1 MKRTD
6 ATSFSYRIASS
17 YVVASR
23 GRLVVLGNAKNPG
36 NPSMLTSVV
45 EAASP
50 LGLKVKYREVIAGDV
65 TATLAAILQDQ
76 PDVLFVIP
84 DLFLYTQRGQ
94 IIDFTLNNRTPPC
107 TA

>member
-23 GRLVVLGNAKNPG
+23 GRVGVLGNAKNPG